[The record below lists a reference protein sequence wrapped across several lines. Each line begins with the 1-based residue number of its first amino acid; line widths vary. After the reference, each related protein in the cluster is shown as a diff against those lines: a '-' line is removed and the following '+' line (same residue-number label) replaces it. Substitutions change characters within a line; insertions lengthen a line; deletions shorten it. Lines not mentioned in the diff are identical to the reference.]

1 MVQHISDGSHA
12 QVSVHYNLDPS
23 GRLVV
28 MEFVTASLEGQ
39 EAVLPAEMRRM
50 LRNRSE
56 ISPKEILLI
65 SSRLTP
71 SSLNMLFVGPW
82 LTKDTSHLHPL
93 NLAPLPNLSTFR
105 TSPPPLLP
113 ATALSPRTQPLCLL
127 TLSGG
132 QSPFHS
138 RKFPPPPNSLPPST
152 TPLTTRTCLA
162 GTSC

>member
-12 QVSVHYNLDPS
+12 QVSVHDNLDPS

-71 SSLNMLFVGPW
+71 SSLNMSFVGGW
-82 LTKDTSHLHPL
+82 LTKDTSHLHP
-93 NLAPLPNLSTFR
+93 SI
-105 TSPPPLLP
+105 
-113 ATALSPRTQPLCLL
+113 
-127 TLSGG
+127 
-132 QSPFHS
+132 
-138 RKFPPPPNSLPPST
+138 
-152 TPLTTRTCLA
+152 
-162 GTSC
+162 